1 MRARARPS
9 CRVILPT
16 RRSRTRGVA
25 AQHASLSRWRSPV
38 RIRSGP
44 PYRISLRPVRPPGRG
59 VLCPLD
65 VRLWHAL
72 GPACQ
77 RADEAA
83 KRGLP
88 RPFGSPSVQV
98 GGCNRFRP
106 TRSPVG
112 TPGVPGALRTAQCRS
127 PGHYAARASHP
138 EQRDPAERARRTW
151 IPSVRPRS
159 GARVAC
165 SSRLVPS
172 RRASSSQTASQG
184 GYRPQARHQGG
195 RASRSSCAGSRR
207 GQPPRW
213 RKRRTSGRSSVTGS
227 TPAASTASQPRARRA
242 AIVGASVVMTTQAD
256 GEAPAS
262 ASASV
267 GA

>member
-1 MRARARPS
+1 MPACHAGDRRFESGRVRHIASPYAPSARPDGAFS
-9 CRVILPT
+9 VRSMSVSGTPWALPANGRM
-16 RRSRTRGVA
+16 RRRNGAFR
-25 AQHASLSRWRSPV
+25 
-38 RIRSGP
+38 
-44 PYRISLRPVRPPGRG
+44 
-59 VLCPLD
+59 
-65 VRLWHAL
+65 VRLAR
-72 GPACQ
+72 PACKSEGV
-77 RADEAA
+77 D
-83 KRGLP
+83 
-88 RPFGSPSVQV
+88 
-98 GGCNRFRP
+98 RFRP